1 MKKSFKDVIKTKL
14 MTRVL
19 CVVYCGSIFYSCHV
33 QSLSKKNKKSYV
45 SEEYLRQAEACMIIT
60 NQTPYLRNDTV
71 LLPQYAD
78 ICLQCFFN
86 LGRKSYVSTN
96 FTLKLLNNIQF
107 ITLSCLVPLS
117 SEFK

>member
-33 QSLSKKNKKSYV
+33 QSLNKKNKKSYV

-60 NQTPYLRNDTV
+60 NQTPLSKKWYSATSTV
-71 LLPQYAD
+71 CRHMSPVL
-78 ICLQCFFN
+78 F
-86 LGRKSYVSTN
+86 
-96 FTLKLLNNIQF
+96 
-107 ITLSCLVPLS
+107 
-117 SEFK
+117 